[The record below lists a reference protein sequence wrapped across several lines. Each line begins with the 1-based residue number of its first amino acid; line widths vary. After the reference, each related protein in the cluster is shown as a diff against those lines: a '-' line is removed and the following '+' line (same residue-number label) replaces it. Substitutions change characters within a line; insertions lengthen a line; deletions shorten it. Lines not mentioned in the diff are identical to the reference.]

1 MSDLASKYGPYAL
14 ILGGT
19 AGIGAGFSAAL
30 ARAGVSPLVVAR
42 AADAPGEFAQ
52 RLAAETGC
60 DARGFALDLADDDA
74 IAEVAELT
82 AELDVGLVV
91 YVAAVSL
98 VGPFESHSAE
108 AKRRAL
114 SVNCRGPLETCDVFL
129 PRLRARGRGG
139 LILMSSASG
148 HQGTGWVSTYAA
160 TKAFNTVLAEG
171 LWWEYREQGVD
182 VLAVEA
188 GRTETPTYRGQ
199 RPRDTATWIAPIQS
213 ADAVAS
219 EALAALGRVPS
230 HLTGT
235 RGRWSTRLMRTLLPR
250 RTLVALYG
258 SSTRA
263 MFEPE

>member
-1 MSDLASKYGPYAL
+1 
-14 ILGGT
+14 
-19 AGIGAGFSAAL
+19 
-30 ARAGVSPLVVAR
+30 
-42 AADAPGEFAQ
+42 
-52 RLAAETGC
+52 
-60 DARGFALDLADDDA
+60 
-74 IAEVAELT
+74 
-82 AELDVGLVV
+82 
-91 YVAAVSL
+91 
-98 VGPFESHSAE
+98 
-108 AKRRAL
+108 
-114 SVNCRGPLETCDVFL
+114 
-129 PRLRARGRGG
+129 
-139 LILMSSASG
+139 MSSASG